1 VNLEQLY
8 LKDMLAFVIII
19 IIINFA
25 FFSQTVSFIIK
36 IDHTKIV
43 EHAILHKKC
52 SYIFF
57 LRITISEI

>member
-1 VNLEQLY
+1 
-8 LKDMLAFVIII
+8 MLAFVIIIIIIII

-43 EHAILHKKC
+43 EHAILYKKC
-52 SYIFF
+52 FYTFF